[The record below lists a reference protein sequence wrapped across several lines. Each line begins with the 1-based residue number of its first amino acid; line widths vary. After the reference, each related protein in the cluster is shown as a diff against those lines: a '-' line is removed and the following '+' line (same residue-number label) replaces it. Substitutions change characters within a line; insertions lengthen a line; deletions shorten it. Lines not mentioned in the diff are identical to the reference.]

1 MPAKTKK
8 TVTDTVAPVPATE
21 SVAPTTEVAVT
32 ETDDF
37 TTVVETL
44 EAVQKQ
50 VKALIVTVK
59 TLKKENDKLKKLTA
73 RKGGKKAASTTPR
86 QPSGFA
92 KPSLLSDELCDFL
105 GVAKGSSMSRTDV
118 TAKVNE
124 YIKKNNLRN
133 EKDKRQ
139 ILPDGKLNKILNLSK
154 DDKLTYFNL
163 QRFMKHHY
171 QKVE

>member
-1 MPAKTKK
+1 MAPKTKK
-8 TVTDTVAPVPATE
+8 TAETPAAPEPVAAPAPVADTEAPA
-21 SVAPTTEVAVT
+21 
-32 ETDDF
+32 TDDF
-37 TTVVETL
+37 ATVVETL

-59 TLKKENDKLKKLTA
+59 NLKKENEKLKKLTA

-133 EKDKRQ
+133 ETDKRE
-139 ILPDGKLNKILNLSK
+139 ILPDGKLSKILNLGK
-154 DDKLTYFNL
+154 EDKLTYFNL

-171 QKVE
+171 KKVE